1 MALVSFIV
9 VFVWEA
15 FGLWTHPLQHTA
27 HPLECIMEMKFLLL
41 LCVCGLSL
49 FFFFNVTTCVFL
61 LAGVFRWEC
70 RWKKKKKRKKV
81 RGSRFK
87 VRSGW
92 NL

>member
-15 FGLWTHPLQHTA
+15 FGLWSYPLQHTA

-41 LCVCGLSL
+41 LCVCGLS
-49 FFFFNVTTCVFL
+49 FFFFKRDNLCFPPRWCVQM
-61 LAGVFRWEC
+61 GVQV
-70 RWKKKKKRKKV
+70 KKKKKKKV